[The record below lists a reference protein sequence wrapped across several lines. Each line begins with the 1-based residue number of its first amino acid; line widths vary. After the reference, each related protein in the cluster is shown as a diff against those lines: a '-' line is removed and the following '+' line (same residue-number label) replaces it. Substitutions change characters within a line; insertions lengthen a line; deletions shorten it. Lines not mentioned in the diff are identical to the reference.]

1 MTDTPDPPS
10 TGGASSQALIASILT
25 VFLIS
30 IAVTAYVAHR
40 SSRFEPIREAVRVRM
55 AGFRF
60 SRGLDP
66 DLIARIPIVKYHDG
80 PVAKDTSE
88 VATHHHRET
97 VTRETASATTPL
109 GFWSQLQKT
118 VIRIIPGNSTPKN
131 STSAAREFP
140 SSCSICTEDFA
151 EGDDL
156 EGSHA
161 ATYSTCPALIH
172 GYRIVPGLVLCGNAV
187 LHSTTSEVYC

>member
-1 MTDTPDPPS
+1 MPDTPDPPS

-131 STSAAREFP
+131 STSAARELP

-156 EGSHA
+156 RRLTCGHLFHMPCIDPWLQDRA
-161 ATYSTCPALIH
+161 RTCPLW
-172 GYRIVPGLVLCGNAV
+172 
-187 LHSTTSEVYC
+187 

>member
-1 MTDTPDPPS
+1 SRCFFRLVVEETSSQPPSAHKVHPGFLDGVGDVLDILATSRASQHLVRLAQFDPVPSQNALPIRFRTRLHVMYIAMTDTPEPPW

-80 PVAKDTSE
+80 PVAKD
-88 VATHHHRET
+88 
-97 VTRETASATTPL
+97 
-109 GFWSQLQKT
+109 
-118 VIRIIPGNSTPKN
+118 
-131 STSAAREFP
+131 
-140 SSCSICTEDFA
+140 
-151 EGDDL
+151 
-156 EGSHA
+156 
-161 ATYSTCPALIH
+161 
-172 GYRIVPGLVLCGNAV
+172 
-187 LHSTTSEVYC
+187 